1 VITVDNSDFIETFN
15 FRLQKDVKSFKLKD
29 GFTLDPA
36 VIAFLVAAVIIIL
49 GFLGEEFF
57 NRTSI
62 PDSIFLLLFGV
73 LLGPIFHLFA
83 QAELLAITPYFA
95 ALALI
100 IILFDGGLNMDI
112 RGAVQNSPRALVL
125 AVSGWIINV
134 LATAALC
141 KFLLG
146 WRLLN
151 GLLLGSIVGGGSSI
165 IVIALIRKLKVS
177 EKIETVL
184 SLESILTDVL
194 CTVGA
199 FTAINIILSGEV
211 SLGTALGSV
220 GAAFGVG
227 ILIGLGF
234 GVAWLVILE
243 KLKGKPNAYML
254 TLALLF
260 LTFVVA
266 TNLGG
271 NGALSALFFGLI
283 IGNSRPIAKV
293 LKFRTTVSIDDHV
306 RDFHCQISF
315 LIRSFFFV
323 FTGLLFSLSS
333 FTSLFFGL
341 FLAFAFL
348 GIRFFAVKMSTLK
361 SELRKE
367 ETLMT
372 VMYPRGLAAAVL
384 ASLPLTAGVPDSQV
398 FPEIA
403 FIVILTTII
412 VCTIGVAI
420 IKKRKSRLP
429 STYT

>member
-1 VITVDNSDFIETFN
+1 M
-15 FRLQKDVKSFKLKD
+15 
-29 GFTLDPA
+29 DPA

-57 NRTSI
+57 KRTSI
-62 PDSIFLLLFGV
+62 PDSILLLLFGV
-73 LLGPIFHLFA
+73 LLGPIFKLFA
-83 QAELLAITPYFA
+83 HEQLLAITPYFA

-112 RGAVQNSPRALVL
+112 RAAVKNSPRALVL
-125 AVSGWIINV
+125 AITGWILNV
-134 LATAALC
+134 LVTAFLC
-141 KFLLG
+141 KYLLG

-165 IVIALIRKLKVS
+165 IVIALIRKLKVP

-211 SLGTALGSV
+211 SLETALGSV
-220 GAAFGVG
+220 GSAFGVG
-227 ILIGLGF
+227 ILVGLGF

-254 TLALLF
+254 TLAMLF

-283 IGNSRPIAKV
+283 IGNSRPIARS
-293 LKFRTTVSIDDHV
+293 LKFRTTVSIDSHV
-306 RDFHCQISF
+306 RDFHTQISF

-341 FLAFAFL
+341 FLSLIFL
-348 GIRFFAVKMSTLK
+348 GIRFVVVKISAVK
-361 SELRKE
+361 SELHE
-367 ETLMT
+367 YENLMT
-372 VMYPRGLAAAVL
+372 IMFPRGLAAAVL
-384 ASLPLTAGVPDSQV
+384 ASLPLTSGVPDSQF

-403 FIVILTTII
+403 FIVIITTII
-412 VCTIGVAI
+412 VTTVGVAV
-420 IKKRKSRLP
+420 IKKRKSSSS
-429 STYT
+429 STYGSASSNF

>member
-1 VITVDNSDFIETFN
+1 M
-15 FRLQKDVKSFKLKD
+15 
-29 GFTLDPA
+29 
-36 VIAFLVAAVIIIL
+36 AFLVAAVIVIL

-62 PDSIFLLLFGV
+62 PDSILLLLFGV
-73 LLGPIFHLFA
+73 LLGPIFQLFA
-83 QAELLAITPYFA
+83 QEELLAITPYFA

-112 RGAVQNSPRALVL
+112 REAVRNSPRALVL
-125 AVSGWIINV
+125 AITGFTLNV
-134 LATAALC
+134 VVTAAIC
-141 KFLLG
+141 KYLLG

-165 IVIALIRKLKVS
+165 IVIALIRKLKVT

-199 FTAINIILSGEV
+199 YTAINILLQEVNAEGVSSGID
-211 SLGTALGSV
+211 LYAALGSV
-220 GAAFGVG
+220 GTAFGVG
-227 ILIGLGF
+227 ILVGLGF

-243 KLKGKPNAYML
+243 KIKGKPNAYML
-254 TLALLF
+254 TLAMLF

-271 NGALSALFFGLI
+271 NGALSALFFGLM
-283 IGNSRPIAKV
+283 IGNSRHIARL
-293 LKFRTTVSIDDHV
+293 LKFRTTISIDKNV

-323 FTGLLFSLSS
+323 FTGLLFSFSSYIFNSILIGLVLS
-333 FTSLFFGL
+333 FT
-341 FLAFAFL
+341 FL
-348 GIRFFAVKMSTLK
+348 GIRFVVIKMATVK
-361 SELRKE
+361 SELKTY
-367 ETLMT
+367 ETLMS
-372 VMYPRGLAAAVL
+372 VMFPRGLAAAVL
-384 ASLPLTAGVPDSQV
+384 ASIPLTSGIPNSQV

-412 VCTIGVAI
+412 VCTVGVAVLR
-420 IKKRKSRLP
+420 KRQS
-429 STYT
+429 

>member
-1 VITVDNSDFIETFN
+1 LNPE
-15 FRLQKDVKSFKLKD
+15 
-29 GFTLDPA
+29 

-62 PDSIFLLLFGV
+62 PDSILLLLFGV
-73 LLGPIFHLFA
+73 LLGPVFQLFA
-83 QAELLAITPYFA
+83 HEELLAITPYFA

-112 RGAVQNSPRALVL
+112 REAVKNSPRALVL
-125 AVSGWIINV
+125 AIIGWILNV
-134 LATAALC
+134 LVTAVFC
-141 KFLLG
+141 KVFLG

-199 FTAINIILSGEV
+199 FTMINILVSISSAEAVSSGV
-211 SLGTALGSV
+211 DLYSALGSV

-227 ILIGLGF
+227 SLVGLSF

-243 KLKGKPNAYML
+243 RIKGKPNAYML
-254 TLALLF
+254 TLAMLF

-266 TNLGG
+266 TNLDG

-283 IGNSRPIAKV
+283 IGNSRHIAKR
-293 LKFRTTVSIDDHV
+293 LKFRTTISIDNSV
-306 RDFHCQISF
+306 RDFHSQISF

-333 FTSLFFGL
+333 FTSVLFGL
-341 FLAFAFL
+341 LMSATFL
-348 GIRFFAVKMSTLK
+348 GIRFVVVKMASVK
-361 SELRKE
+361 SDLGDYG
-367 ETLMT
+367 TLMT
-372 VMYPRGLAAAVL
+372 VMFPRGLAAAVL
-384 ASLPLTAGVPDSQV
+384 ASIPLTSGVPGSQV

-403 FIVILTTII
+403 FIVILATIVITT
-412 VCTIGVAI
+412 VGVAVL
-420 IKKRKSRLP
+420 KKRKSNSSSAYDSKRNLL
-429 STYT
+429 Y

>member
-1 VITVDNSDFIETFN
+1 M
-15 FRLQKDVKSFKLKD
+15 
-29 GFTLDPA
+29 
-36 VIAFLVAAVIIIL
+36 AFLVAAVIIVL

-57 NRTSI
+57 KRTSI
-62 PDSIFLLLFGV
+62 PDSILLLLFGV
-73 LLGPIFHLFA
+73 LLGPVIQLFP
-83 QAELLAITPYFA
+83 QEQLLAITPYFA

-112 RGAVQNSPRALVL
+112 REAVKNSPRALVL
-125 AVSGWIINV
+125 AIVGWTLNV
-134 LATAALC
+134 VVTAAIC
-141 KFLLG
+141 KYVLG

-151 GLLLGSIVGGGSSI
+151 GLLLGSIIGGGSSI
-165 IVIALIRKLKVS
+165 IVIALIRKLQVT

-199 FTAINIILSGEV
+199 FTAINILLQEQAAVAEGAATGAATGAID
-211 SLGTALGSV
+211 LGAALGSI

-227 ILIGLGF
+227 ILVGLGF
-234 GVAWLVILE
+234 GVAWLVVLE
-243 KLKGKPNAYML
+243 NIKGKPNAYML
-254 TLALLF
+254 TLAMLF

-283 IGNSRPIAKV
+283 IGNSRHIGRKI
-293 LKFRTTVSIDDHV
+293 KFRTTISIDDSV
-306 RDFHCQISF
+306 RGFHSQISF

-333 FTSLFFGL
+333 YTSVAIGIVLSFT
-341 FLAFAFL
+341 FL
-348 GIRFFAVKMSTLK
+348 GLRFLVVKMAAVK
-361 SELRKE
+361 SELSKY

-372 VMYPRGLAAAVL
+372 VMLPRGLAAAVL
-384 ASLPLTAGVPDSQV
+384 ASIPLTSGIPGSNV

-412 VCTIGVAI
+412 TCTVGVAV
-420 IKKRKSRLP
+420 IKKRQ
-429 STYT
+429 T

>member
-1 VITVDNSDFIETFN
+1 LNPE
-15 FRLQKDVKSFKLKD
+15 
-29 GFTLDPA
+29 

-62 PDSIFLLLFGV
+62 PDSILLLLFGV
-73 LLGPIFHLFA
+73 LLGPIFQLFA
-83 QAELLAITPYFA
+83 HEELLAITPYFA

-112 RGAVQNSPRALVL
+112 REAVKNSPRALVL
-125 AVSGWIINV
+125 AITGWIINV
-134 LATAALC
+134 LVTAVFC
-141 KFLLG
+141 KVFLG

-199 FTAINIILSGEV
+199 FTMINILVSISSEEAVSSGV
-211 SLGTALGSV
+211 DLYSAIGSV

-227 ILIGLGF
+227 ILVGLSL
-234 GVAWLVILE
+234 GVAWIVILE
-243 KLKGKPNAYML
+243 RIKGKPNAYML
-254 TLALLF
+254 TLAMLF

-266 TNLGG
+266 TNLEG

-283 IGNSRPIAKV
+283 IGNSRHIAKR
-293 LKFRTTVSIDDHV
+293 LKFRTTISIDNSV
-306 RDFHCQISF
+306 RDFHSQISF

-333 FTSLFFGL
+333 FTSVLFGL
-341 FLAFAFL
+341 LLSVTFL
-348 GIRFFAVKMSTLK
+348 GIRFVVVKMASVK
-361 SELRKE
+361 SELGNYG
-367 ETLMT
+367 TLMT
-372 VMYPRGLAAAVL
+372 VMFPRGLAAAVL
-384 ASLPLTAGVPDSQV
+384 ASIPLTSGVPGSQF

-403 FIVILTTII
+403 FIVILATII
-412 VCTIGVAI
+412 ITTVGVAVL
-420 IKKRKSRLP
+420 KKRESSSS
-429 STYT
+429 STYNTKRNLLY

>member
-1 VITVDNSDFIETFN
+1 
-15 FRLQKDVKSFKLKD
+15 
-29 GFTLDPA
+29 LDPA
-36 VIAFLVAAVIIIL
+36 VIAFLVAGIIIIL

-62 PDSIFLLLFGV
+62 PDSILLLLFGV
-73 LLGPIFHLFA
+73 LLGPIFQLFA
-83 QAELLAITPYFA
+83 QEELLAITPYFA

-112 RGAVQNSPRALVL
+112 REAMSNSPRALVL
-125 AVSGWIINV
+125 AITGFTLNV
-134 LATAALC
+134 VVTAAIC
-141 KFLLG
+141 KYLLG

-165 IVIALIRKLKVS
+165 IVIALIRKLKVT

-199 FTAINIILSGEV
+199 YTAINILLQEISTEGV
-211 SLGTALGSV
+211 SNGINLYAALGSV
-220 GAAFGVG
+220 GTAFGVG
-227 ILIGLGF
+227 ILVGLGF

-243 KLKGKPNAYML
+243 KIKGKPNAYML
-254 TLALLF
+254 TLAMLF

-271 NGALSALFFGLI
+271 NGALSALFFGLM
-283 IGNSRPIAKV
+283 IGNSRHIAR
-293 LKFRTTVSIDDHV
+293 LIKFRTTISIDHNV
-306 RDFHCQISF
+306 RHFHSQISF

-323 FTGLLFSLSS
+323 FTGLLFSFSS
-333 FTSLFFGL
+333 FASVLIGL
-341 FLAFAFL
+341 VLSVSFL
-348 GIRFFAVKMSTLK
+348 GIRFIVIKMATVK
-361 SELRKE
+361 SELKNY

-372 VMYPRGLAAAVL
+372 VMFPRGLAAAVL
-384 ASLPLTAGVPDSQV
+384 ASIPLTSGIPGSQV

-412 VCTIGVAI
+412 VCTIGVAVL
-420 IKKRKSRLP
+420 KKRQS
-429 STYT
+429 

>member
-1 VITVDNSDFIETFN
+1 LE
-15 FRLQKDVKSFKLKD
+15 
-29 GFTLDPA
+29 PA

-62 PDSIFLLLFGV
+62 PDSILLLMFGV
-73 LLGPIFHLFA
+73 LLGPIFQLFA
-83 QAELLAITPYFA
+83 HEELLAITPYFA

-100 IILFDGGLNMDI
+100 IILFDGGLNMNI
-112 RGAVQNSPRALVL
+112 HEAVKNSPRALVL
-125 AVSGWIINV
+125 ALSGWILNV
-134 LATAALC
+134 FVTAALC
-141 KFLLG
+141 KVLLG

-165 IVIALIRKLKVS
+165 IVIALVRKLKVT

-211 SLGTALGSV
+211 SLYAALGSV
-220 GAAFGVG
+220 GIAFGVG
-227 ILIGLGF
+227 ILVGLGF
-234 GVAWLVILE
+234 GVAWLFILE
-243 KLKGKPNAYML
+243 KIKGKSNAYML
-254 TLALLF
+254 TLAMLF

-271 NGALSALFFGLI
+271 NGALSALFLGLM
-283 IGNSRPIAKV
+283 IGNSRPIAR
-293 LKFRTTVSIDDHV
+293 LMKFRTTVSIDKSV
-306 RDFHCQISF
+306 RDFHSQISF

-333 FTSLFFGL
+333 FTSIFFGI

-348 GIRFFAVKMSTLK
+348 GIRFLIVRMSTLK
-361 SELRKE
+361 SELNEAK
-367 ETLMT
+367 TLMT
-372 VMYPRGLAAAVL
+372 IMFPRGLAAAVL
-384 ASLPLTAGVPDSQV
+384 ASLPLTSGVPDSQV

-403 FIVILTTII
+403 FIVILTTIV
-412 VCTIGVAI
+412 VCTIGVAVI
-420 IKKRKSRLP
+420 RKRKSR
-429 STYT
+429 SSSIYA

>member
-1 VITVDNSDFIETFN
+1 
-15 FRLQKDVKSFKLKD
+15 
-29 GFTLDPA
+29 LDPA
-36 VIAFLVAAVIIIL
+36 VVAFLVAGVIIIL

-57 NRTSI
+57 KRTSI
-62 PDSIFLLLFGV
+62 PDSILLLLFGV
-73 LLGPIFHLFA
+73 LLGPIFQLFA
-83 QAELLAITPYFA
+83 HEQLLAITPYFA

-112 RGAVQNSPRALVL
+112 REAVKNSPRALIL
-125 AVSGWIINV
+125 GISGWILNV
-134 LATAALC
+134 LVTAALC
-141 KFLLG
+141 KVFLG

-165 IVIALIRKLKVS
+165 IVIALIRKLKVT

-227 ILIGLGF
+227 ILVGLGF
-234 GVAWLVILE
+234 GIAWLVILE

-254 TLALLF
+254 TLAMLF

-266 TNLGG
+266 SNLGG

-283 IGNSRPIAKV
+283 IGNSRPFARL
-293 LKFRTTVSIDDHV
+293 LKFRTTVSIDSHV
-306 RDFHCQISF
+306 RDFHSQISF

-333 FTSLFFGL
+333 FTSVFIGL
-341 FLAFAFL
+341 ILSFIFL
-348 GIRFFAVKMSTLK
+348 GIRFVVVKMAAVK
-361 SELRKE
+361 SELHE
-367 ETLMT
+367 YETLMT
-372 VMYPRGLAAAVL
+372 IMLPRGLAAAVL

-412 VCTIGVAI
+412 VCTVGVAV
-420 IKKRKSRLP
+420 IKKRTSRSS
-429 STYT
+429 STYGSASSRF

>member
-1 VITVDNSDFIETFN
+1 M
-15 FRLQKDVKSFKLKD
+15 
-29 GFTLDPA
+29 DPA

-62 PDSIFLLLFGV
+62 PDSILLLLFGV
-73 LLGPIFHLFA
+73 LLGPIFQLFA
-83 QAELLAITPYFA
+83 HEELLAITPYFA

-112 RGAVQNSPRALVL
+112 REAVKNSPRALIL
-125 AVSGWIINV
+125 AISGWILNV
-134 LATAALC
+134 FLTTAFC
-141 KFLLG
+141 KFVLG
-146 WRLLN
+146 WRILN

-165 IVIALIRKLKVS
+165 IVIALIRKLKVT

-184 SLESILTDVL
+184 SLESILTDVM

-211 SLGTALGSV
+211 SLGAALGSV
-220 GAAFGVG
+220 GVAFGVG
-227 ILIGLGF
+227 ILVGLGF

-243 KLKGKPNAYML
+243 RIKGKPNSYML
-254 TLALLF
+254 TLAMLF
-260 LTFVVA
+260 IAYVAA

-283 IGNSRPIAKV
+283 IGNSHHIAKLV
-293 LKFRTTVSIDDHV
+293 KFRTTVSIDTCV

-333 FTSLFFGL
+333 FTSVLLGL
-341 FLAFAFL
+341 LLSFAFL
-348 GIRFFAVKMSTLK
+348 GIRFIVVKMAAAK
-361 SELRKE
+361 SELSE
-367 ETLMT
+367 YETLMT
-372 VMYPRGLAAAVL
+372 IMLPRGLAAAVL
-384 ASLPLTAGVPDSQV
+384 ASLPLTSGVPDSQV

-412 VCTIGVAI
+412 ITTVGVAA
-420 IKKRKSRLP
+420 IKKRKSRSP
-429 STYT
+429 SKPSSQIDRLY

>member
-1 VITVDNSDFIETFN
+1 M
-15 FRLQKDVKSFKLKD
+15 
-29 GFTLDPA
+29 
-36 VIAFLVAAVIIIL
+36 AFLVAAVIIVL

-62 PDSIFLLLFGV
+62 PDSILLLLFGV
-73 LLGPIFHLFA
+73 LLGPVFRLFA
-83 QAELLAITPYFA
+83 HEELLAITPYFA

-112 RGAVQNSPRALVL
+112 REAVRNSPRALVL
-125 AVSGWIINV
+125 AIAGWILNV
-134 LATAALC
+134 IITAAIC
-141 KFLLG
+141 KYLLG

-165 IVIALIRKLKVS
+165 IVIALIRKLKVT

-199 FTAINIILSGEV
+199 FTAINILLQEV
-211 SLGTALGSV
+211 SAEGTAGTIDLYAALGSV
-220 GAAFGVG
+220 STAFGVG
-227 ILIGLGF
+227 ILVGLGF
-234 GVAWLVILE
+234 GVAWLVLLE
-243 KLKGKPNAYML
+243 KIKGKPNAYML
-254 TLALLF
+254 TLAMLF

-283 IGNSRPIAKV
+283 IGNSRHIARL
-293 LKFRTTVSIDDHV
+293 LKFRTTVSIDENV

-333 FTSLFFGL
+333 FIPVLIGMVLSVT
-341 FLAFAFL
+341 FL
-348 GIRFFAVKMSTLK
+348 GIRFIVVKMATIK
-361 SELRKE
+361 SELKTY

-372 VMYPRGLAAAVL
+372 VMFPRGLAAAVL
-384 ASLPLTAGVPDSQV
+384 ASIPLTSGVPESQV

-412 VCTIGVAI
+412 VCTVGVAML
-420 IKKRKSRLP
+420 KKRQV
-429 STYT
+429 

>member
-1 VITVDNSDFIETFN
+1 M
-15 FRLQKDVKSFKLKD
+15 
-29 GFTLDPA
+29 
-36 VIAFLVAAVIIIL
+36 AFLVAAIIIVL

-62 PDSIFLLLFGV
+62 PDSILLLLFGV
-73 LLGPIFHLFA
+73 LLGPIFQLFA
-83 QAELLAITPYFA
+83 QQQLLAITPYFA

-112 RGAVQNSPRALVL
+112 REAVRNSPRALVL
-125 AVSGWIINV
+125 AILGWTLNV
-134 LATAALC
+134 IVTAVIC
-141 KFLLG
+141 KYLLG
-146 WRLLN
+146 WRFLN

-165 IVIALIRKLKVS
+165 IVIALIRKLKVT

-199 FTAINIILSGEV
+199 FTVINILLQEV
-211 SLGTALGSV
+211 AAENVTASIDLGAALGSI
-220 GAAFGVG
+220 GIAFGVG
-227 ILIGLGF
+227 ILSGLGF
-234 GVAWLVILE
+234 GVAWLVLLE
-243 KLKGKPNAYML
+243 RIKGKPNAYML
-254 TLALLF
+254 TLAMLF

-283 IGNSRPIAKV
+283 IGNSRHIAR
-293 LKFRTTVSIDDHV
+293 LFKFRTTISIDDNV
-306 RDFHCQISF
+306 RGFHSQISF

-323 FTGLLFSLSS
+323 FTGLLFSFSS
-333 FTSLFFGL
+333 FTSLIIGIVLSFI
-341 FLAFAFL
+341 FL
-348 GIRFFAVKMSTLK
+348 GIRFIVIKMAAIK
-361 SELRKE
+361 SELHKY

-372 VMYPRGLAAAVL
+372 VMFPRGLAAAVL
-384 ASLPLTAGVPDSQV
+384 ASIPLTSGVPGSQV

-412 VCTIGVAI
+412 TCTIGVAVL
-420 IKKRKSRLP
+420 KKRQ
-429 STYT
+429 T

>member
-1 VITVDNSDFIETFN
+1 
-15 FRLQKDVKSFKLKD
+15 
-29 GFTLDPA
+29 

-62 PDSIFLLLFGV
+62 PDSILLLLFGV
-73 LLGPIFHLFA
+73 LLGPIFQLFA
-83 QAELLAITPYFA
+83 HEELLAITPYFA

-112 RGAVQNSPRALVL
+112 REALRNSPRAFVL
-125 AVSGWIINV
+125 AISGWILNV
-134 LATAALC
+134 LVTAALC
-141 KFLLG
+141 KVLLG

-165 IVIALIRKLKVS
+165 IVIALIRKLKVT

-199 FTAINIILSGEV
+199 FTAINILLQEV
-211 SLGTALGSV
+211 NAEGVSTGIDLGTALGSV
-220 GAAFGVG
+220 GVAFGVG
-227 ILIGLGF
+227 ILVGLGF
-234 GVAWLVILE
+234 GVAWLVLLE
-243 KLKGKPNAYML
+243 RIKGKPNAYML
-254 TLALLF
+254 TLAMLF

-283 IGNSRPIAKV
+283 IGNSRPIAKLV
-293 LKFRTTVSIDDHV
+293 KFRTTVSIDNSV

-323 FTGLLFSLSS
+323 FTGLLFSFSS
-333 FTSLFFGL
+333 FTSVIIGL
-341 FLAFAFL
+341 LLSFTFL
-348 GIRFFAVKMSTLK
+348 GIRFIVVKMASVK
-361 SELRKE
+361 SELSDYG
-367 ETLMT
+367 TLMT
-372 VMYPRGLAAAVL
+372 VMFPRGLAAAVL
-384 ASLPLTAGVPDSQV
+384 ASIPLTSGVPGSQV

-412 VCTIGVAI
+412 ITTVGVAVL
-420 IKKRKSRLP
+420 KKRKSRSTL
-429 STYT
+429 TYT

>member
-1 VITVDNSDFIETFN
+1 
-15 FRLQKDVKSFKLKD
+15 
-29 GFTLDPA
+29 

-62 PDSIFLLLFGV
+62 PDSILLLLFGV
-73 LLGPIFHLFA
+73 LLGPIFQLFA
-83 QAELLAITPYFA
+83 HEELLAITPYFA

-112 RGAVQNSPRALVL
+112 REALRNSPRAFVL
-125 AVSGWIINV
+125 AISGWILNV
-134 LATAALC
+134 LVTAALC
-141 KFLLG
+141 KVLLG

-165 IVIALIRKLKVS
+165 IVIALIRKLKVT

-199 FTAINIILSGEV
+199 FTAINILLQEV
-211 SLGTALGSV
+211 NAEGVSTGIDLGTALGSV
-220 GAAFGVG
+220 GVAFGVG
-227 ILIGLGF
+227 ILVGLGF
-234 GVAWLVILE
+234 GVAWLVLLE
-243 KLKGKPNAYML
+243 RIKGKPNAYML
-254 TLALLF
+254 TLAMLF

-283 IGNSRPIAKV
+283 IGNSRPIAKLV
-293 LKFRTTVSIDDHV
+293 KFRTTVSIDNSV

-323 FTGLLFSLSS
+323 FTGLLFSFSS
-333 FTSLFFGL
+333 FTSVLIGL
-341 FLAFAFL
+341 LLSFTFL
-348 GIRFFAVKMSTLK
+348 GIRFIVVKMASVK
-361 SELRKE
+361 SELRDYG
-367 ETLMT
+367 TLMT
-372 VMYPRGLAAAVL
+372 VMFPRGLAAAVL
-384 ASLPLTAGVPDSQV
+384 ASIPLTSGVPGSQV

-412 VCTIGVAI
+412 VCTVGVAFL
-420 IKKRKSRLP
+420 KKRKSR
-429 STYT
+429 STSKYDSKRNLLY

>member
-1 VITVDNSDFIETFN
+1 
-15 FRLQKDVKSFKLKD
+15 
-29 GFTLDPA
+29 LDPA
-36 VIAFLVAAVIIIL
+36 VLAFLVAAVIIIL

-57 NRTSI
+57 KRTSI
-62 PDSIFLLLFGV
+62 PDSILLLLFGV
-73 LLGPIFHLFA
+73 LLGPIFQLFA
-83 QAELLAITPYFA
+83 HEELLAITPYFA

-112 RGAVQNSPRALVL
+112 REAVKNSPRALIL
-125 AVSGWIINV
+125 GITGWILNV
-134 LATAALC
+134 IVTAALC
-141 KFLLG
+141 KVLLG

-165 IVIALIRKLKVS
+165 IVIALIRKLKVN

-199 FTAINIILSGEV
+199 FTAINILLQEMSEGAAGGI
-211 SLGTALGSV
+211 SLYAALGDV

-227 ILIGLGF
+227 ILVGLGF

-243 KLKGKPNAYML
+243 RIKGKPNAYML
-254 TLALLF
+254 TLAMLF

-283 IGNSRPIAKV
+283 IGNSRHIAR
-293 LKFRTTVSIDDHV
+293 LIKFRTTVSIDNNV
-306 RDFHCQISF
+306 RDFHSQISF

-333 FTSLFFGL
+333 YMPVLFGL
-341 FLAFAFL
+341 LLSFTFL
-348 GIRFFAVKMSTLK
+348 GIRFVVVKMSSVK
-361 SELRKE
+361 SELSNYG
-367 ETLMT
+367 TLMT
-372 VMYPRGLAAAVL
+372 VMFPRGLAAAVL
-384 ASLPLTAGVPDSQV
+384 ASIPLTSGVPGSQA

-412 VCTIGVAI
+412 ICTVGVAI
-420 IKKRKSRLP
+420 IKKRTRPSS
-429 STYT
+429 STYKSEKNILY

>member
-1 VITVDNSDFIETFN
+1 
-15 FRLQKDVKSFKLKD
+15 
-29 GFTLDPA
+29 LDPA
-36 VIAFLVAAVIIIL
+36 VIAFLVAGIIIIL

-62 PDSIFLLLFGV
+62 PDSILLLLFGV
-73 LLGPIFHLFA
+73 LLGPIFELFA
-83 QAELLAITPYFA
+83 QEELLAITPYFA

-112 RGAVQNSPRALVL
+112 HEAISNSPRALVL
-125 AVSGWIINV
+125 AITGFTLNV
-134 LATAALC
+134 LVTAVIC
-141 KFLLG
+141 KYLLG

-151 GLLLGSIVGGGSSI
+151 GLLLGSIIGGGSSI
-165 IVIALIRKLKVS
+165 IVIALIRKLKVT

-199 FTAINIILSGEV
+199 YTAINILLQEISTEGV
-211 SLGTALGSV
+211 SNGIDLYAALGSV
-220 GAAFGVG
+220 GTAFGVG
-227 ILIGLGF
+227 ILVGLGF

-243 KLKGKPNAYML
+243 KIKGKPNAYML
-254 TLALLF
+254 TLAMLF

-283 IGNSRPIAKV
+283 IGNSRHIAR
-293 LKFRTTVSIDDHV
+293 LIKFRTTISIDQNV
-306 RDFHCQISF
+306 RNFHCQISF

-323 FTGLLFSLSS
+323 FTGLLFSFSS
-333 FTSLFFGL
+333 FTSVLIGL
-341 FLAFAFL
+341 VLSATFL
-348 GIRFFAVKMSTLK
+348 GIRFIVIKMATVK
-361 SELRKE
+361 SELKNY

-372 VMYPRGLAAAVL
+372 VMFPRGLAAAVL
-384 ASLPLTAGVPDSQV
+384 ASIPLTSGVPGSQV

-412 VCTIGVAI
+412 VCTIGVAVL
-420 IKKRKSRLP
+420 KKRQS
-429 STYT
+429 

>member
-1 VITVDNSDFIETFN
+1 MNPE
-15 FRLQKDVKSFKLKD
+15 
-29 GFTLDPA
+29 
-36 VIAFLVAAVIIIL
+36 VIAFLVAGIIIIL

-62 PDSIFLLLFGV
+62 PDSILLLLFGL
-73 LLGPIFHLFA
+73 LLGPIFQLFA
-83 QAELLAITPYFA
+83 HEELLAITPYFA

-112 RGAVQNSPRALVL
+112 REAVKNSPRAFVL
-125 AVSGWIINV
+125 AITGWILNV
-134 LATAALC
+134 LTTAAIC
-141 KFLLG
+141 KYLLG

-165 IVIALIRKLKVS
+165 IVIALVRKLKVT

-199 FTAINIILSGEV
+199 FTAINILLQV
-211 SLGTALGSV
+211 SEEGVSTGINLYAALGSV
-220 GAAFGVG
+220 GTAFGVG
-227 ILIGLGF
+227 ILVGLGF
-234 GVAWLVILE
+234 GIAWLVILE
-243 KLKGKPNAYML
+243 KIKGKPNAYML
-254 TLALLF
+254 TLAVLF
-260 LTFVVA
+260 LTFVVTTA
-266 TNLGG
+266 LGG

-283 IGNSRPIAKV
+283 VGNSRPIAKL
-293 LKFRTTVSIDDHV
+293 LKFRTTVSIDNNV
-306 RDFHCQISF
+306 RDFHSQISF

-323 FTGLLFSLSS
+323 FTGLLFSFSS
-333 FTSLFFGL
+333 FTSVIIGIVLSFT
-341 FLAFAFL
+341 FL
-348 GIRFFAVKMSTLK
+348 GIRFIVVKLATVK
-361 SELRKE
+361 SELKTY

-384 ASLPLTAGVPDSQV
+384 ASIPLTSGVPDSQV

-412 VCTIGVAI
+412 VCTIGVAVL
-420 IKKRKSRLP
+420 KKRQS
-429 STYT
+429 

>member
-1 VITVDNSDFIETFN
+1 MNPE
-15 FRLQKDVKSFKLKD
+15 
-29 GFTLDPA
+29 
-36 VIAFLVAAVIIIL
+36 VIAFLVAGIIIIL

-62 PDSIFLLLFGV
+62 PDSILLLLFGV
-73 LLGPIFHLFA
+73 ILGPIFKLFA
-83 QAELLAITPYFA
+83 HEELLAITPYFA

-112 RGAVQNSPRALVL
+112 REAVKNSPRALIL
-125 AVSGWIINV
+125 AITGFTLNV
-134 LATAALC
+134 LVTAFLC
-141 KFLLG
+141 KYLLG

-165 IVIALIRKLKVS
+165 IVIALIRKLKVT

-199 FTAINIILSGEV
+199 FTAINILAPQITEGAEAV
-211 SLGTALGSV
+211 TGAIDLGAALGSV
-220 GAAFGVG
+220 GVAFGVG
-227 ILIGLGF
+227 ILVGLGF
-234 GVAWLVILE
+234 GVGWLVVLE
-243 KLKGKPNAYML
+243 RIKGKPNAYML
-254 TLALLF
+254 TLAMLF

-283 IGNSRPIAKV
+283 IGNSRHIGR
-293 LKFRTTVSIDDHV
+293 LIKFRTTVSIDNSV
-306 RDFHCQISF
+306 RDFHSQISF

-323 FTGLLFSLSS
+323 FTGLLFTLSS
-333 FTSLFFGL
+333 YTPVLIGIVLSFT
-341 FLAFAFL
+341 FL
-348 GIRFFAVKMSTLK
+348 GIRFAVVKMASVK
-361 SELRKE
+361 SELSDYG
-367 ETLMT
+367 TLMT
-372 VMYPRGLAAAVL
+372 IMFPRGLAAAVL
-384 ASLPLTAGVPDSQV
+384 ASIPLTSGVPGSQA

-412 VCTIGVAI
+412 VCTVGVAV
-420 IKKRKSRLP
+420 IKKRKGSSSSKSKSERNIL
-429 STYT
+429 Y